1 MLDALVAPRHGGRY
15 TGSVLDEVVWPG
27 CHAWDPTDPMWCHCL
42 WKALSLGGAEVSQA
56 GDLGL
61 GYPFGGI
68 ISFLGVYRIRNNQPQ
83 MGMFF
88 FAGFT
93 WVYPHSWLIILIIWL
108 FSHPQQCGHP
118 RQIIVDVGAHEWSR
132 FLPEL
137 RRDPKAWLV
146 LVEPGRSVAWRW
158 IFWVFSW

>member
-1 MLDALVAPRHGGRY
+1 MAP
-15 TGSVLDEVVWPG
+15 VLLWQCG
-27 CHAWDPTDPMWCHCL
+27 L

-56 GDLGL
+56 GDLGRL

-68 ISFLGVYRIRNNQPQ
+68 ISFLGVYRIPNNQPQ

-118 RQIIVDVGAHEWSR
+118 RQIIVDVGAHEWSC